1 MFFAKLDTMV
11 ADEAALKA
19 VFDAKG
25 SSGTIPCPLCSNVVA
40 KTSMLEGC
48 DSTGTLVPVHETALE
63 RFCARPD
70 DTIWQGCRL
79 LQSRCGQMSKKAFDQ
94 LEQSLGINHNP
105 DGVLFQKS
113 LPLAS
118 TLMFDWLHIYLV
130 SGLVQIELGLLIL
143 MLYSHGVTVQGL
155 VAWLRMT
162 PWPEDTP
169 QRDTQDLR

>member
-11 ADEAALKA
+11 ADEAAPKA

-48 DSTGTLVPVHETALE
+48 DSPGTLVPVHETALE

-105 DGVLFQKS
+105 DGVLFS
-113 LPLAS
+113 EEPASSFDFDVRLAKHLFS
-118 TLMFDWLHIYLV
+118 V
-130 SGLVQIELGLLIL
+130 RAG
-143 MLYSHGVTVQGL
+143 
-155 VAWLRMT
+155 AK
-162 PWPEDTP
+162 
-169 QRDTQDLR
+169 